1 MDATDYYLKD
11 LRASHTELCIIE
23 NASPVLAV
31 PRSQEDHIMDKA
43 LKKWEAK
50 KVKGLKREV
59 EVVNKT
65 KAARSDDK
73 VFNLREQD
81 AHPDPVQS
89 QLVQETQNMN
99 VRSGQ
104 VKNVMYIST
113 MFCKCSP
120 STQDARLACERLLSI
135 TGGELDTWG
144 PQSGHKWQ
152 ELCILAFG
160 KHHPRPLSTLA
171 STADTSYTTMQ
182 ALYKYGFLSDGSM
195 RLLNDILVLKRLVS
209 ICMAYDCE
217 LNFVSQD
224 TNGE

>member
-1 MDATDYYLKD
+1 MGG
-11 LRASHTELCIIE
+11 
-23 NASPVLAV
+23 
-31 PRSQEDHIMDKA
+31 QEG
-43 LKKWEAK
+43 E
-50 KVKGLKREV
+50 GFEREV

-89 QLVQETQNMN
+89 QLVQETRNMN

-135 TGGELDTWG
+135 TGGELDTWR

-160 KHHPRPLSTLA
+160 KHHPRPLSALA

-182 ALYKYGFLSDGSM
+182 ALYKYGFLSDGSV